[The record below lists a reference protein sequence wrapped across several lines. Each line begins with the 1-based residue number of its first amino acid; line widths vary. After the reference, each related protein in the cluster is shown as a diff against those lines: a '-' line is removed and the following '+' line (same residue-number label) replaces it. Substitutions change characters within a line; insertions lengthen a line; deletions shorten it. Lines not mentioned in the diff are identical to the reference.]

1 MFGLFDL
8 IGSSFLP
15 LMQFNFWVLELGEQA
30 EAIARTDDDPSRSTG
45 ASGDTEK
52 VNNSHG
58 SIEGT
63 ADRPA
68 VAEDRSFIADPD
80 MMGDEMMGDEAGS
93 TPPGAFPQ
101 VDRAVQS
108 YDGAPDLSTVRAPA
122 GIDALTRVS
131 ESLAHFDEASNQ
143 LSLHL
148 LIRDDNG
155 LSLPRLKAGAL
166 ESLQVHQA
174 YFKAP
179 MLVDIDT
186 SLIEASTAEVT
197 WTGTAAEMPSLYLPF
212 SMVIE
217 DEAGF
222 TTAFEARLPVLTDG
236 TDLG

>member
-15 LMQFNFWVLELGEQA
+15 LMQFSFWVLGLDEQA
-30 EAIARTDDDPSRSTG
+30 EALARTADDPSRSTG
-45 ASGDTEK
+45 ASGDTERA
-52 VNNSHG
+52 NTSDG
-58 SIEGT
+58 SMEVT

-80 MMGDEMMGDEAGS
+80 AVGDQAGS

-108 YDGAPDLSTVRAPA
+108 YDGAPDLNTVRAPA
-122 GIDALTRVS
+122 DIDALTRVS

-166 ESLQVHQA
+166 ESLQV
-174 YFKAP
+174 
-179 MLVDIDT
+179 
-186 SLIEASTAEVT
+186 
-197 WTGTAAEMPSLYLPF
+197 
-212 SMVIE
+212 
-217 DEAGF
+217 
-222 TTAFEARLPVLTDG
+222 
-236 TDLG
+236 

>member
-15 LMQFNFWVLELGEQA
+15 LMQFSFWVLGLGEQA
-30 EAIARTDDDPSRSTG
+30 EALARTADDPSRSTG

-52 VNNSHG
+52 VKTSDG
-58 SIEGT
+58 SKDGT
-63 ADRPA
+63 ADRSA

-80 MMGDEMMGDEAGS
+80 AVGDEAGS

-122 GIDALTRVS
+122 DIDALTRVS

-179 MLVDIDT
+179 MLVDIGT
-186 SLIEASTAEVT
+186 SLIDASTAEVT
-197 WTGTAAEMPSLYLPF
+197 WTGTAAEMPSLYLLF

-222 TTAFEARLPVLTDG
+222 STDFEARLPVLTDG

>member
-15 LMQFNFWVLELGEQA
+15 LMQFSFWVFGLSEQA
-30 EAIARTDDDPSRSTG
+30 DALAPPAGDPSSDASAPGDAAKVTTADGST
-45 ASGDTEK
+45 D
-52 VNNSHG
+52 
-58 SIEGT
+58 GT
-63 ADRPA
+63 GDRPA
-68 VAEDRSFIADPD
+68 VAEDRSFLADTEPE
-80 MMGDEMMGDEAGS
+80 GNEAGP

-108 YDGAPDLSTVRAPA
+108 YDGAPDLSTARAHST
-122 GIDALTRVS
+122 IDALTRVS
-131 ESLAHFDEASNQ
+131 ESLAHFDDSSNQ

-148 LIRDDNG
+148 LIEDENG
-155 LSLPRLKAGAL
+155 LSLPRLEARAV
-166 ESLQVHQA
+166 EALQVHQT

-186 SLIEASTAEVT
+186 SLIDAARAEVT
-197 WTGTAAEMPSLYLPF
+197 WTGTAAEAPALYLPF

-222 TTAFEARLPVLTDG
+222 TADFEARLPVLTDD
-236 TDLG
+236 TAF